1 MIEID
6 LCLVLVY
13 LIVNLFEL
21 GIEIE
26 IEPEI
31 GVIEIEIAEI
41 GIAVID
47 CYYFEFV
54 GIGILL
60 N

>member
-6 LCLVLVY
+6 LGFALVY
-13 LIVNLFEL
+13 LIVNLFEI
-21 GIEIE
+21 GIA

-31 GVIEIEIAEI
+31 GVIEI

-47 CYYFEFV
+47 YYYYYFEFV
-54 GIGILL
+54 GIRILL